1 MAKGDPKTITGSL
14 PQQLQA
20 FQVLTVGAV
29 DTKTGQRQLLL
40 SNGSHVSMSIKQ
52 LAAFLPAV
60 GDYYVVPSEGHP
72 YCIGKSAF
80 QQNYIVSES

>member
-1 MAKGDPKTITGSL
+1 MSKGDPKTIRGSL

-20 FQVLTVGAV
+20 FQVLSIGAV
-29 DTKTGQRQLLL
+29 DSKTNQRQIRLA
-40 SNGSHVSMSIKQ
+40 NGSHVTLTGKQ

-80 QQNYIVSES
+80 QQSYITAET